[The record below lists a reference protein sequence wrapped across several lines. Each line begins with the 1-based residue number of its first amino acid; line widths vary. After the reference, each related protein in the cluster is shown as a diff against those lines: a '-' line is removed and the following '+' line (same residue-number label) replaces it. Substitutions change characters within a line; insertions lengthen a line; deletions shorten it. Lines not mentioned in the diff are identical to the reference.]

1 MSANLLLQKVIEG
14 CLEERTM
21 AREIELSLAEL
32 SKYPTGE
39 TELSEDQKGF
49 LEAVNAGNYNKV
61 REYILQKSVDVNC
74 VNLLGETALQI
85 AVNNNYHDI
94 AKLLLNQGAD
104 VGKALLHA
112 VGIES
117 TFWVEALL
125 KKEAISN
132 GASET
137 TSQRASPN
145 QVDGSEHMPHIPPLI
160 LAAKKDNQEIVKIF
174 LEKHYIIDEPHK
186 RSCKCDKCEGP
197 GRLGGSIH
205 RLHCYQALAS
215 PIYLCLSYLLDT
227 PPSKDQDIKSSKD
240 PIIRALLLNRKLEKL
255 VKVEYELKNE
265 YQKLIISCE
274 EFAVSLLK
282 KCRTMEEIRCLMS
295 VPGIEKLKYVEVRGG
310 TQAKKL
316 SVLNFAITNKNEK
329 VRIAGLDVSIQ
340 IWLIWRAGRNLLAD
354 IHPS

>member
-1 MSANLLLQKVIEG
+1 MLLQKIIEG

-21 AREIELSLAEL
+21 AGEIELSLAEF
-32 SKYPTGE
+32 SDHPTGE
-39 TELSEDQKGF
+39 TVLSEDQKGF
-49 LEAVNAGNYNKV
+49 LEVVNAGNYNKV
-61 REYILQKSVDVNC
+61 LEYILQKSVDVNC

-104 VGKALLHA
+104 VGTALLHA

-125 KKEAISN
+125 KTKAKSN
-132 GASET
+132 GASD
-137 TSQRASPN
+137 S
-145 QVDGSEHMPHIPPLI
+145 SEHMSHISPLI

-174 LEKHYIIDEPHK
+174 LEKDYTIDEPHK

-215 PIYLCLSYLLDT
+215 PVYLCLSYLLDT
-227 PPSKDQDIKSSKD
+227 PPSEDQDIKTSKD
-240 PIIRALLLNRKLEKL
+240 PIIRVLLLNRKLEKL

-282 KCRTMEEIRCLMS
+282 KCRTMEEICCLMS

-310 TQAKKL
+310 TEAKKL

-340 IWLIWRAGRNLLAD
+340 IWLIGRAGRNKLAN

>member
-1 MSANLLLQKVIEG
+1 MQKIIEG

-21 AREIELSLAEL
+21 AGEIELSFAEL
-32 SKYPTGE
+32 SDNPTGD
-39 TELSEDQKGF
+39 TALSEDQKGF
-49 LEAVNAGNYNKV
+49 LEAVNGGNYNKV

-85 AVNNNYHDI
+85 AVNNDYHDI
-94 AKLLLNQGAD
+94 AKLLLNQEAD

-125 KKEAISN
+125 ETKAQSN
-132 GASET
+132 GASKT
-137 TSQRASPN
+137 TSQRTSPD
-145 QVDGSEHMPHIPPLI
+145 QVDGSEHMSLISPLI
-160 LAAKKDNQEIVKIF
+160 LAAKKDNQEMVKIL
-174 LEKHYIIDEPHK
+174 LEKDYTIDEPHK
-186 RSCKCDKCEGP
+186 RPCKCDKCEGP

-215 PIYLCLSYLLDT
+215 PVYLCLSYLRDT
-227 PPSKDQDIKSSKD
+227 PGSEDQDIKSSKD

-265 YQKLIISCE
+265 YQKLISNCE

-282 KCRTMEEIRCLMS
+282 KCRTVEDISCLMS
-295 VPGIEKLKYVEVRGG
+295 VPGIEKLKHVEVRGG
-310 TQAKKL
+310 AEAKKL
-316 SVLNFAITNKNEK
+316 SVLNFAISNKNEK
-329 VRIAGLDVSIQ
+329 VRIAGLAVSIQ
-340 IWLIWRAGRNLLAD
+340 IWLIGRAGRNKLAN